1 MAPDVV
7 LERRDIEVAEQDHSA
22 RVMTPQSGGCP
33 HLFQEGKLVREL
45 GISRGVGEI
54 AAGRYIQ
61 VMNRDGIAKPRAFAE
76 HGRNVPA
83 VALAAKRLDV
93 EAFERADGKAPRRRD
108 NPSVR

>member
-61 VMNRDGIAKPRAFAE
+61 VMNRDGIGKPRACAE
-76 HGRNVPA
+76 HGRNWPA
-83 VALAAKRLDV
+83 VAAVAKRLAG
-93 EAFERADGKAPRRRD
+93 EAAVPAA
-108 NPSVR
+108 